1 MSTMA
6 SQINS
11 LTIDY
16 STVYS
21 ATDKRKLQSPMSL
34 ALYGEFT
41 GHRWIPR
48 TNGQFAFDDVI
59 MKLHIIVSLIW
70 PHISS
75 EFWHQQ
81 QIIILVKATCLM
93 PIDMIAI
100 LTLVW
105 LYAVFPNYYNIKPE
119 KKWIRF

>member
-21 ATDKRKLQSPMSL
+21 ATDKRKHQSPMSL

-41 GHRWIPR
+41 GDRWIPR

-75 EFWHQQ
+75 ELWHQQ
-81 QIIILVKATCLM
+81 QIIILIKATCLM

-105 LYAVFPNYYNIKPE
+105 LYAVRPNYYNIKPE
-119 KKWIRF
+119 KNWIRF